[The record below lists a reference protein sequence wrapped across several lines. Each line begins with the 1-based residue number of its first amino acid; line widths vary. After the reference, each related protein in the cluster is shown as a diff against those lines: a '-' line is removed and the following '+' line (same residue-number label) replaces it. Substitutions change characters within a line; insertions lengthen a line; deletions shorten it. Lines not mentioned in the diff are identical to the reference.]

1 MFIGFYGAS
10 VALTYLGLAFGV
22 VGMSLAFNGNIPE
35 AVMCLIL
42 AGVCDMFDGT
52 VARACKR
59 TEQERKF
66 GIQIDSLADTV
77 SFGVFP
83 IILGICM
90 GFTNKLHIV
99 IYVLYALAAVI
110 RLGYFN
116 VMAEE
121 KTISRKKDKVSYYI
135 GLPVTSIAI
144 ILPFTYN
151 LNIFKPEIFS
161 KAYPLVMFMVA
172 LLFVLN
178 FKLKKPAGL
187 WLVICSILAVIEIAI
202 ISAIIL

>member
-187 WLVICSILAVIEIAI
+187 WLVICSILAVIEIAV